1 MEYETDIRIRVQNSD
16 RIYVN
21 KLQYFNRPVFNRSLH
36 TRFTASLCR
45 TCVNFH
51 ITIYL
56 YVYNSNKIEYS
67 YDVYVVRNSYFGSN
81 G

>member
-36 TRFTASLCR
+36 TRFTASLCIGHVSIF
-45 TCVNFH
+45 TLL
-51 ITIYL
+51 YL